1 MEKNKI
7 LGMIGLSARA
17 RRVAFGADS
26 VELEIKKRK
35 VFVVIISTE
44 ASTRTKE
51 KFKKLIEEYRVKVIE
66 FGEIDELSKAIGK
79 SNKAVL
85 GVLDR
90 NIANEILKKYN
101 GGEFIGKS

>member
-7 LGMIGLSARA
+7 LGLIGLSARA
-17 RRVAFGADS
+17 RRIAFGADS

-35 VFVVIISTE
+35 VRVIIISFE

-51 KFKKLIEEYRVKVIE
+51 KFLKLKEEYNVPLIELGTIE
-66 FGEIDELSKAIGK
+66 ELSKVIGK

-85 GVLDR
+85 GVLEN
-90 NIANEILKKYN
+90 NIAREIVKKYN
-101 GGEFIGKS
+101 GGELIGEN